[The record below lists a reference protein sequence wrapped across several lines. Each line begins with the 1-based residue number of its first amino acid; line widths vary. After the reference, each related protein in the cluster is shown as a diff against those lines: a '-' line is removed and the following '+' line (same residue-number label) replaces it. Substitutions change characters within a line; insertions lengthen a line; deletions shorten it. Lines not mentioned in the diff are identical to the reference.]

1 MGARMS
7 SLIIINA
14 GEGIG
19 PHVTNVALRK
29 WQLLSGRARSAASP
43 GIAIFSSDPPPRS
56 LRSQSSPEAALAAA
70 MGGKISWWKHRSGG
84 AAESAVRAFELA
96 HEGMVDAVVTGP
108 IRKTSFRRLG
118 LRDLGHNGLLRE
130 LMGYK
135 PVQGYVGPE
144 LNIVLATDHISLAK
158 VPRALTA
165 SCLQRA
171 RVAAEELR
179 SGLEGHK
186 RRLPIAWLGL
196 NPHAGEGGLMGR
208 EETKLTR
215 LIGRRAIGP
224 LPADSAFTPA
234 QRSRYSV
241 VIALYHDQG
250 LIPFKTLHGQNQG
263 YQVSLGL
270 PFVRTSVD
278 HGTADDLLKS
288 GQLHRAEAGSML
300 AAILGAQIRIQARA
314 QFERR
319 DGGARSAL

>member
-1 MGARMS
+1 MSSLTS

-14 GEGIG
+14 GEGVG
-19 PHVTNVALRK
+19 PHLTNVALRK
-29 WQLLSGRARSAASP
+29 LRLSSRRARRGIMP
-43 GIAIFSSDPPPRS
+43 GMAIFSSDPAPRG
-56 LRSQSSPEAALAAA
+56 LRSQTSPEAALAAA
-70 MGGKISWWKHRSGG
+70 MGGKISWWQHRSG
-84 AAESAVRAFELA
+84 AAAQSAIRAFELA

-135 PVQGYVGPE
+135 PIQGYVGVE
-144 LNIVLATDHISLAK
+144 LNVVLATDHISLAK
-158 VPRALTA
+158 VPQALTA
-165 SCLQRA
+165 SCLERTLS
-171 RVAAEELR
+171 AAEELR
-179 SGLEGHK
+179 SGLESKK

-196 NPHAGEGGLMGR
+196 NPHAGESGLMGR
-208 EETKLTR
+208 EEARLAR

-224 LPADSAFTPA
+224 LPADSAFTPS
-234 QRSRYSV
+234 QRAKYSV

-300 AAILGAQIRIQARA
+300 AAIVGAQLRIQAQAQVMRA
-314 QFERR
+314 
-319 DGGARSAL
+319 DGVAR